1 MGLDRSDPKKFE
13 SLQLIAALLGWTDGM
28 SLSPSHAFITLSTQ
42 LTNFSPEQREQA
54 GLARPGTSSGVTSSL
69 RLPMS
74 PFRRT
79 PSTPS
84 LNSMSDP
91 MLMASS
97 SSNKES
103 LAELWQDFLER
114 EAGEEKGGERRG
126 STASS
131 VVREK

>member
-1 MGLDRSDPKKFE
+1 MVGNSRNFCLFSYAKLDV
-13 SLQLIAALLGWTDGM
+13 
-28 SLSPSHAFITLSTQ
+28 
-42 LTNFSPEQREQA
+42 EQREQA
-54 GLARPGTSSGVTSSL
+54 GLARPGTSSSSAGL
-69 RLPMS
+69 RLPLS

-84 LNSMSDP
+84 LNNLNDP

-114 EAGEEKGGERRG
+114 EAAEGKDNDRRG
-126 STASS
+126 SAASQAPPPS
-131 VVREK
+131 RGSAFGAS